1 MNAMRITGVILLLLG
16 LAGLLTGGFS
26 FTREKTAAKVGPV
39 ELKVNERES
48 FNIPQWL
55 SVGAMVIGGLVL
67 VAGFRKS

>member
-1 MNAMRITGVILLLLG
+1 MNAMRITGVILLLVG

-26 FTREKTAAKVGPV
+26 FTHEKTAAKVGPI
-39 ELKVNERES
+39 ELKVNEREN

-67 VAGFRKS
+67 VAGFKKS